1 MATQNDDQK
10 PAAGNGLLHRRL
22 FLAGGATLA
31 GSAGLALLT
40 PRPAP
45 AQPPAVPP
53 WSTTAGPPP
62 DGYGERSRFEETVQ
76 RTAGSLPGA
85 PGAGSSRTPLES
97 LEGIITPNALHFER
111 HHNGVPDIDPAQ
123 HRLLIHGLVERPL
136 MFDLTTLGRY
146 PQQSAIRFIEC
157 SGNSG
162 NLSNPEPPQQTAG
175 GLHGLVSCAEWT
187 GVSLSILLD
196 EAGVRREASWI
207 VAEGADSAAMSRSVP
222 LEKAMDDAV
231 VALYQNGEHL
241 RPSNGYPMRLL
252 LPGWEGNMNVKW
264 LRRIQ
269 VTDQPAMTKDETSKY
284 SDLGRDGRASLFTF
298 PMQVKSVI
306 TSPSGG
312 MAMQG
317 PGLYQISGLAWSG
330 NGRIRRV
337 EISAD
342 SGASWTEAALT
353 EPVLSKA
360 LTRFRLPWRWGGGP
374 AVLMSR
380 AIDDTGA
387 VQPTRTALLDERG
400 PNYRYH
406 YHAIQSWNVGEDGA
420 ISNVYA

>member
-1 MATQNDDQK
+1 MTADRDLLI
-10 PAAGNGLLHRRL
+10 PAAGNGLLHRRAL
-22 FLAGGATLA
+22 LAAGAT
-31 GSAGLALLT
+31 AGLVLLA
-40 PRPAP
+40 PRPAA

-53 WSTTAGPPP
+53 WSTTPGPPA
-62 DGYGERSRFEETVQ
+62 DGYGERSRFEEHVQ
-76 RTAGSLPGA
+76 RTANATAGA
-85 PGAGSSRTPLES
+85 PGAGGSRTPLEQ

-123 HRLLIHGLVERPL
+123 HRLLIHGQVERPL
-136 MFDLTTLGRY
+136 LFDLESLSRY
-146 PQQSAIRFIEC
+146 PLVSAIRFIEC

-162 NLSNPEPPQQTAG
+162 NLNNPEPPQQSAG
-175 GLHGLVSCAEWT
+175 GLHGLVSCADWT
-187 GVSLSILLD
+187 GVPLGVLLD
-196 EAGVRREASWI
+196 EAGVRPEARWI
-207 VAEGADSAAMSRSVP
+207 VAEGADAAAMSRSVP
-222 LEKAMDDAV
+222 LEKALDDAV
-231 VALYQNGEHL
+231 VALYQNGERL

-312 MAMQG
+312 MTMQG
-317 PGLYQISGLAWSG
+317 AGLYQISGLAWSG
-330 NGRIRRV
+330 EGRIRRV

-342 SGASWTEAALT
+342 GGASWAEAALT

-360 LTRFRLPWRWGGGP
+360 LTRFRLPWRWNGGP

-380 AIDDTGA
+380 AVDETGA
-387 VQPTRTALLDERG
+387 VQPTRAALLAERG
-400 PNYRYH
+400 TSYRYH
-406 YHAIQSWNVGEDGA
+406 YHAIQSWAVTGEGA